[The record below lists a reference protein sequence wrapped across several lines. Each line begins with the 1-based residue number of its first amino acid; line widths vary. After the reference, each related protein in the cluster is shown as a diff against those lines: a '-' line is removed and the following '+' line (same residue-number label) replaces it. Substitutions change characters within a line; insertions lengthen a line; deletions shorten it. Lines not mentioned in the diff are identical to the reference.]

1 MPYMKKDKNG
11 NSVRNYEKEYQEYHA
26 DDKQKKNRAKRNAA
40 RRELEKDGVVR
51 KGDGKDVAH
60 KHALSKG
67 GGNHRSNLKVEDKSA
82 NRSFKRN
89 ADGSMKSETSKRE
102 KKRGR

>member
-1 MPYMKKDKNG
+1 MKKVGGK
-11 NSVRNYEKEYQEYHA
+11 SVRNYEKEYREYHA

-40 RRELEKDGVVR
+40 RRELEKEGVVR

-67 GGNHRSNLKVEDKSA
+67 GSNHRSNLKIEDKSA
-82 NRSFKRN
+82 NRSFARTKN
-89 ADGSMKSETSKRE
+89 GKMK
-102 KKRGR
+102 

>member
-1 MPYMKKDKNG
+1 MKNG
-11 NSVRNYEKEYQEYHA
+11 KRDYKKEYQEYHA

-40 RRELEKDGVVR
+40 RRELEKEGVVR

>member
-1 MPYMKKDKNG
+1 MKKDKNG

-40 RRELEKDGVVR
+40 RRELEKEGVVR

>member
-1 MPYMKKDKNG
+1 MPYMKNG
-11 NSVRNYEKEYQEYHA
+11 KRDYKKEYQEYHA

-40 RRELEKDGVVR
+40 RRELEKEGVVR

>member
-1 MPYMKKDKNG
+1 MPYSKNG
-11 NSVRNYEKEYQEYHA
+11 KRDYEKEYREYHA

-40 RRELEKDGVVR
+40 RRELEKEGVVR

-60 KHALSKG
+60 KRPLSKG